1 MHRICHFTYRSTTR
15 YWYHPD
21 HLGSASWVSDKAGK
35 GIQHLY
41 YLPWGEELANQRGTA
56 YESRYTFS
64 GKERDV
70 ETGYSYF
77 GARYYNSDL
86 SIWLSVDPLADKYP
100 GLSPYTY
107 CADNPVKLV
116 DPDGRDYEVVFDH
129 EKKTITIQATY
140 YVKNIDDYVYLQ
152 RGLRVWNRQSGRYK
166 YTTDDGIEYTI
177 NFNLTGYIN
186 EEGFKAASKVE
197 NENRGAAFNAFQITD
212 VCDDYKDGDRGIT
225 RNGHV
230 CYIKTTAPF
239 RTILHEIGHTLGLG
253 EFNGSDNVMVS
264 GGDGECFNKT
274 NIYEILS
281 TAGFKCSAN
290 LPGGGQQRTIPNSI
304 GTLIGTD
311 NNTRG
316 KLETKNIMYPEQ

>member
-1 MHRICHFTYRSTTR
+1 MPHNLSPFNSQFSPPAARH
-15 YWYHPD
+15 YHP
-21 HLGSASWVSDKAGK
+21 
-35 GIQHLY
+35 
-41 YLPWGEELANQRGTA
+41 T
-56 YESRYTFS
+56 
-64 GKERDV
+64 
-70 ETGYSYF
+70 
-77 GARYYNSDL
+77 L
-86 SIWLSVDPLADKYP
+86 SIWLSVDPMADKYP
-100 GLSPYTY
+100 GVSPYTY
-107 CADNPVKLV
+107 CGNNPVRLI

-140 YVKNIDDYVYLQ
+140 YAKDINDYVYLQ

-186 EEGFKAASKVE
+186 EEGFKAASRVE

-253 EFNGSDNVMVS
+253 DFNGSENVMVS
-264 GGDGECFNKT
+264 GGVGEYINKT

-316 KLETKNIMYPEQ
+316 KLKTKKIMYP

>member
-1 MHRICHFTYRSTTR
+1 MPHHLPTSSSTLPPPPSARHRHS
-15 YWYHPD
+15 
-21 HLGSASWVSDKAGK
+21 GSA
-35 GIQHLY
+35 
-41 YLPWGEELANQRGTA
+41 GTSSA
-56 YESRYTFS
+56 
-64 GKERDV
+64 
-70 ETGYSYF
+70 
-77 GARYYNSDL
+77 L

-140 YVKNIDDYVYLQ
+140 YAKDINDYVYLQ

-186 EEGFKAASKVE
+186 EERFKAASEEKY
-197 NENRGAAFNAFQITD
+197 ENRGATFNAFQITD
-212 VCDDYKDGDRGIT
+212 DYTHYTGDERGVT
-225 RNGHV
+225 RNGHQ

-316 KLETKNIMYPEQ
+316 KLETKKIMYPEQ